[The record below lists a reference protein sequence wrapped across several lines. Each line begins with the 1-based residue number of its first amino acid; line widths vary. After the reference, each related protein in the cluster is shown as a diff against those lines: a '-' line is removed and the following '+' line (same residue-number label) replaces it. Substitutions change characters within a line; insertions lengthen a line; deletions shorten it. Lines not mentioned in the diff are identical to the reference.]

1 MQIYFDGKI
10 PEQPHQYFVYGA
22 GGTGKTSLLNLF
34 KGKKFLFSFDMSTNV
49 VRGREDTDV
58 AVLEESDAPQVQ
70 QLVLQTIIQAVES
83 KKYKV
88 ICLDNMSALQN
99 LVLENIDGRSKD
111 GRQNYQKLQLWFRQ
125 LGMYLR
131 NSDVT
136 ILATAHQIDNGGSL
150 GDGRFSPDMN
160 DKTFNAFT
168 SMFDFV
174 GRIYKKDGSRWID
187 CDPEQ
192 GNQGKNRIDDRTLI
206 HAEDLLKPKEEN
218 EVEKND

>member
-22 GGTGKTSLLNLF
+22 GGTGKTSLLNQF

-49 VRGREDTDV
+49 VRGRKDTDV
-58 AVLEESDAPQVQ
+58 AILEESDAPQVQ
-70 QLVLQTIIQAVES
+70 QLVLQTIVQAVES

-99 LVLENIDGRSKD
+99 LVLENIDGHSKD

-174 GRIYKKDGSRWID
+174 GRIYKKDDSRWID
-187 CDPEQ
+187 CDPAT
-192 GNQGKNRIDDRTLI
+192 GNQGKNRIDDRTLM
-206 HAEDLLKPKEEN
+206 HAEELLEVKEEKK
-218 EVEKND
+218 VEEK